1 MNYAW
6 FDCGDGRQVYRRIP
20 EPVGKR
26 STLSMPQVTKDFDAP
41 VQSMADGKF
50 YSNKAALRRSYRAD
64 GNPQGIEYAEIGSGD
79 TRTGPTRK
87 KITGRDVATLLD
99 KAEAKIARGEVAE
112 ARTSDNT

>member
-1 MNYAW
+1 MGYAW
-6 FDCGDGRQVYRRIP
+6 FECGDGRQVYRRIP
-20 EPVGKR
+20 EPVGQR
-26 STLSMPQVTKDFDAP
+26 SDLPMPGVMKDFDAP

-50 YSNKAALRRSYRAD
+50 YTNKAALRRSYRAD

-99 KAEAKIARGEVAE
+99 KAEAKIARGEVPA
-112 ARTSDNT
+112 ARTLENT